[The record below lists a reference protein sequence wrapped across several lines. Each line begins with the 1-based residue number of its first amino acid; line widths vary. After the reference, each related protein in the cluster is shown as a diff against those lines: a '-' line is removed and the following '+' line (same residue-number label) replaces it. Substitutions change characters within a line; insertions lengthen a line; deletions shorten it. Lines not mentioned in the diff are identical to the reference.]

1 MLNQKLKT
9 LLSLFA
15 FFSIIYTKSEGAS
28 KASQLREKAYKSKNA
43 VIELNRIE
51 YEYFIEE
58 APRPYNVV
66 LFLTNHCEFC
76 KYFHHL
82 KQ

>member
-1 MLNQKLKT
+1 MFNLKLKT
-9 LLSLFA
+9 FLSLFA
-15 FFSIIYTKSEGAS
+15 FFGVIYAKSEGAT
-28 KASQLREKAYKSKNA
+28 KASQLREKSYRSENG

-66 LFLTNHCEFC
+66 LFLTNNCDFC
-76 KYFHHL
+76 KYVSN
-82 KQ
+82 